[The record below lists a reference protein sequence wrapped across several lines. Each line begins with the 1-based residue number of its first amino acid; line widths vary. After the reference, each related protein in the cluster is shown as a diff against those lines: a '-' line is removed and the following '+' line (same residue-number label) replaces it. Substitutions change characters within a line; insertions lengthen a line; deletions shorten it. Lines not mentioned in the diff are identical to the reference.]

1 LGGKGDEKIPVIRD
15 EMRRIMS
22 EKAWIFRKDDELES
36 ALKEIR
42 ELKERFK
49 NVTVEDKVKAF
60 NTGLVAAL
68 QLDFSLNLAEITVAS
83 ALARTEFRGAHSR
96 LDYPKRD
103 DENWLK
109 HTLAY
114 YTREGPR
121 LEYIPVTITKWP
133 PTARAY

>member
-1 LGGKGDEKIPVIRD
+1 
-15 EMRRIMS
+15 
-22 EKAWIFRKDDELES
+22 
-36 ALKEIR
+36 
-42 ELKERFK
+42 
-49 NVTVEDKVKAF
+49 
-60 NTGLVAAL
+60 VAAL
-68 QLDFSLNLAEITVAS
+68 QLDFTLDLAEVTITG

-121 LEYIPVTITKWP
+121 LEYIPVTIIKWP